1 MTSCEL
7 AQDPDTAPGTVDR
20 DEPAPDA
27 VPRRSRRW
35 PGRRA
40 VGLAAGAVVTA
51 GLIATITVLA
61 SDLYERRAVEHAE
74 QQALA
79 AAQQYA
85 AILTSVDSAHLDEN
99 FEAVL
104 DGATG
109 EFKKMYSESSNHLK
123 QLLIDNDAKPD
134 GKVVAA
140 GIKSASRDRVEVM
153 LFVDQEVSNK
163 HLPEPRLDRSRIIM
177 TMNKVDGRW
186 LAGDV
191 VVP

>member
-1 MTSCEL
+1 M
-7 AQDPDTAPGTVDR
+7 P
-20 DEPAPDA
+20 PAN
-27 VPRRSRRW
+27 SRRC
-35 PGRRA
+35 
-40 VGLAAGAVVTA
+40 TA
-51 GLIATITVLA
+51 
-61 SDLYERRAVEHAE
+61 SP
-74 QQALA
+74 
-79 AAQQYA
+79 
-85 AILTSVDSAHLDEN
+85 
-99 FEAVL
+99 
-104 DGATG
+104 
-109 EFKKMYSESSNHLK
+109 SNHLK
-123 QLLIDNDAKPD
+123 QLLIDNDAKAD